1 MDGATPGGTGSRGPL
16 TGYRVGITADRGRQE
31 LAEALQQ
38 VGAEAMLGPT
48 VASVPLAQS
57 EALEASTEEAIS
69 RPPEVL
75 LLTSCAGGEG
85 WVSNAERLGRDGAL
99 VEALAQTRVFVL
111 AQDLAQDLAVDQGQV
126 QGQATPTSLGVP
138 GAGVLPRDAG
148 AALGLLVDVVGDLC
162 GRRVSVQTGE
172 GGCLP
177 GLVEVLRGAGA
188 QVVEV
193 AIPGSAPPVDSAPAR
208 GLVEAVIERRVD
220 ALTFIAPGEVRNLV
234 RLADDLGV
242 RIEMTA
248 ALNDD
253 VLTACSSPSCTR
265 TASSLGLHRVV
276 QPDRAKVGAFV
287 DTVVERLGETAI
299 HLELGGVDVAL
310 RGALAVIGGEDVW
323 LAHRE
328 RGLLAALAR
337 RPGTVVTK
345 AELLQRVWGSDGVDG
360 ADAHAVEVAVARL
373 RRRLGAAGTSVQAV
387 PRRGYRLVAG

>member
-1 MDGATPGGTGSRGPL
+1 M
-16 TGYRVGITADRGRQE
+16 GITADRGRQE
-31 LAEALQQ
+31 LAEALQR
-38 VGAEAMLGPT
+38 VGAESMLGPT

-75 LLTSCAGGEG
+75 LLTSYVGGEG

-126 QGQATPTSLGVP
+126 QGQAVQGQATPASLGVA
-138 GAGVLPRDAG
+138 GAGVLPHDAG

-162 GRRVSVQTGE
+162 GRRVLVQTGE

-208 GLVEAVIERRVD
+208 GLVEAVIERRVE
-220 ALTFIAPGEVRNLV
+220 ALAFIAPGEVRNLV

-373 RRRLGAAGTSVQAV
+373 RRRLGAAGTGVQAV
-387 PRRGYRLVAG
+387 PRRGYRLVSG

>member
-31 LAEALQQ
+31 LAEALQR
-38 VGAEAMLGPT
+38 VGAESMLGPT

-75 LLTSCAGGEG
+75 LLTSYAGGEG

-111 AQDLAQDLAVDQGQV
+111 AQGQAV
-126 QGQATPTSLGVP
+126 QGQATPASLGVP

-177 GLVEVLRGAGA
+177 GLVEVLRGTGA

-248 ALNDD
+248 VLNDD

-373 RRRLGAAGTSVQAV
+373 RRRLGVAGTSVQAV

>member
-31 LAEALQQ
+31 LAEALQR

-75 LLTSCAGGEG
+75 LLTSYAGGEG

-111 AQDLAQDLAVDQGQV
+111 AQGQAV
-126 QGQATPTSLGVP
+126 QGQATPASLGVP
-138 GAGVLPRDAG
+138 GVGVLPHDAG

-208 GLVEAVIERRVD
+208 GLVEAVIERRVE
-220 ALTFIAPGEVRNLV
+220 ALAFIAPGEVRNLV

-345 AELLQRVWGSDGVDG
+345 AELLQRVWGSDGADG

-373 RRRLGAAGTSVQAV
+373 RRRLGAAGTGVQAV

>member
-1 MDGATPGGTGSRGPL
+1 L

-31 LAEALQQ
+31 LAEALQR
-38 VGAEAMLGPT
+38 VGAESMLGPT

-75 LLTSCAGGEG
+75 LLTSYAGGEG

-111 AQDLAQDLAVDQGQV
+111 AQGQAV
-126 QGQATPTSLGVP
+126 QGQATPASLGVP
-138 GAGVLPRDAG
+138 GVGVLPHDAG

-208 GLVEAVIERRVD
+208 GLVEAVIERRVE
-220 ALTFIAPGEVRNLV
+220 ALAFIAPGEVRNLV

-345 AELLQRVWGSDGVDG
+345 AELLQRVWGSDGADG

-373 RRRLGAAGTSVQAV
+373 RRRLGAAGTGVQAV